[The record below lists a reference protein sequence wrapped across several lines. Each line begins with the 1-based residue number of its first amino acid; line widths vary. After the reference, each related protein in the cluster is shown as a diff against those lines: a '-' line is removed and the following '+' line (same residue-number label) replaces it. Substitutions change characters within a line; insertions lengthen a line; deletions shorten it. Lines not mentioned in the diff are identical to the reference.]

1 MTVHTYHEA
10 VPGMDRTEILSL
22 WAESWRQ
29 HGWEPVVH
37 TRAEASAHPQA
48 GSYETVISGLP
59 TVNPRAYEEACWR
72 RWLVAAQVGG
82 FWCDDDLVNVGFTAE
97 EAREGMAQHGLQARL
112 LAWHDGAHPNVGLL
126 LGTRGHYQEF
136 VDRLLFGG
144 LPRLDIIN
152 GQPHTSDM
160 YVWHEFWRRD
170 LTQDVRWVMAC
181 YGVPAAMHARL
192 IHCSHD
198 ATTARGVD
206 RVAAIRGLVRP
217 PKDEFGKQEDGK
229 GNDQ

>member
-1 MTVHTYHEA
+1 MTVHTYHEP
-10 VPGMDRTEILSL
+10 VPGMDRAEILSL
-22 WAESWRQ
+22 WAESWRR

-48 GSYETVISGLP
+48 GSYETRITGLP
-59 TVNPRAYEEACWR
+59 TVNSRAYEEACWR

-97 EAREGMAQHGLQARL
+97 EARDGMAQHVWVERF
-112 LAWHDGAHPNVGLL
+112 LAWHDGAHPNAGLL
-126 LGTRGHYQEF
+126 LGTRGHYQDF
-136 VDRLLFGG
+136 VDRVLSGELLTVDC
-144 LPRLDIIN
+144 LN

-160 YVWHEFWRRD
+160 YLWHHFWRAGV
-170 LTQDVRWVMAC
+170 THDVRGVMAC
-181 YGVPAAMHARL
+181 YGVPAAMNARL
-192 IHCSHD
+192 IHCSYD

-217 PKDEFGKQEDGK
+217 PKDEFGKQEDRK

>member
-1 MTVHTYHEA
+1 MNVHTYHEP

-22 WAESWRQ
+22 WAESWRR

-48 GSYETVISGLP
+48 GSYETRITGLP

-97 EAREGMAQHGLQARL
+97 EARDGMAKFGLGGPRL
-112 LAWHDGAHPNVGLL
+112 IAWHDGAHPNTGLL
-126 LGTRGHYQEF
+126 LGTRQNFQDF
-136 VDRLLFGG
+136 VDCVLTNRPFLTD
-144 LPRLDIIN
+144 RIN
-152 GQPHTSDM
+152 GSPHTSDM
-160 YVWHEFWRRD
+160 YLWHELWRAG
-170 LTQDVRWVMAC
+170 LTHDVRGVMDC
-181 YGVPAAMHARL
+181 YGKPGAMHARL
-192 IHCSHD
+192 IHCSYD

-206 RVAAIRGLVRP
+206 RVAAIRGLVQP
-217 PKDEFGKQEDGK
+217 QT
-229 GNDQ
+229 Q